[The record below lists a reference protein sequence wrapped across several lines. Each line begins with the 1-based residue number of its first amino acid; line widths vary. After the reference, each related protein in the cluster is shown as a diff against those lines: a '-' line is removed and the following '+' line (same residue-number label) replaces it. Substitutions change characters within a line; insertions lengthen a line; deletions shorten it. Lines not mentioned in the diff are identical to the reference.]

1 MNNFKFTDP
10 ENINKFYVYKN
21 NYFFQ
26 RKKKKKILEYN
37 QNLEGWSDNLTAV
50 HEKSNGKFHP
60 INIYS
65 RENVIKFLELNNNKT
80 ILEIG
85 CSSGWLIDNL
95 KKKFKKINYVGVDVV
110 KQPIEK
116 LAKKYPNI
124 PFLIF
129 DITKNPLK
137 KIKFDNIIMLN
148 VLEHIRNDD
157 LALKNSKELLKKNGK
172 IFIEVPA
179 NQFLYDNYDKQLMH
193 FRRYEM
199 SNLLMKLEKNGYE
212 VLKKNHLGFFC
223 FFPFFFVKLFNK
235 IFNKKNEVVKKQ
247 INLSNNF
254 LLKLLIILEKK
265 LSKIYFPIG
274 IRCFVIAKKK

>member
-37 QNLEGWSDNLTAV
+37 QNLEGWSDNLTAM

-137 KIKFDNIIMLN
+137 KIKFYNIIMLN
-148 VLEHIRNDD
+148 VL
-157 LALKNSKELLKKNGK
+157 
-172 IFIEVPA
+172 
-179 NQFLYDNYDKQLMH
+179 
-193 FRRYEM
+193 
-199 SNLLMKLEKNGYE
+199 
-212 VLKKNHLGFFC
+212 
-223 FFPFFFVKLFNK
+223 
-235 IFNKKNEVVKKQ
+235 
-247 INLSNNF
+247 
-254 LLKLLIILEKK
+254 
-265 LSKIYFPIG
+265 
-274 IRCFVIAKKK
+274 